1 MTKALRKNTRRSISG
16 SLGRYIAILL
26 IIMLGVAFLTGLR
39 DTRPIMS
46 ATETAY
52 VKNTKLYDL
61 RLIST
66 IGFDADDVAAVQ
78 KADGVVAAAG
88 SVNADFIWQH
98 DNKERVYRAHMLT
111 DNINEP
117 VLTAGRMPENGS
129 ECLIDS
135 SRFSEGMIGQTIE
148 ISDSNDEDTKKN
160 FKYSTYTVVGL
171 ADSPLY
177 IHTLRGT
184 TSLGDGTLQG
194 FVLIPEDG
202 FDFEYYTELYVT
214 CTDEFPLYSDD
225 YDDYINTFSDTV
237 EAAATASV
245 NARFDRLTSDG
256 KAEISDAENELNDKK
271 AEAETELA
279 DAKTQLDD
287 AKETITS
294 GETELADAKKQLD
307 DAKAQLDAGA
317 EQIQPGFTS
326 WESALQS
333 GFDAYYSGKQQ
344 LEDAL
349 AESQA
354 QIDAGYAQLQEN
366 EKLYTEKYAEFT
378 SGKEQYE
385 AGLAAAKDA
394 RTQIDAARADL
405 TEKKAQLTAGFA
417 ALDEAQAQLDAVK
430 DMLDPAEAE
439 AQQTALDTQ
448 RAALNQNQT
457 QLDDAEAVL
466 NEQDAALTAQEA
478 QLTET
483 GKQLDEAETA
493 LSQMRTLL
501 DVGQNDYTDGIAQL
515 EYQRKTQTAKLDEA
529 YNSLITF
536 QNGIKEYNEGLA
548 SYNDGVKELA
558 DGKAEYEDGLKDY
571 EDGKK
576 EFDEQIS
583 DAEQKIADAKQELAD
598 LKKPELYV
606 LTRDTNAG
614 YVSFESD
621 STIVEKLSGL
631 FPIFFFLIA
640 ALVCS
645 TTMTRMI
652 DDERTQIGTL
662 RALGYSRGSILAKY
676 LLYSGS
682 AAALGCVIGYF
693 AGGYVFPFVI
703 WTAYGM
709 LYSIPGFVILY
720 DPVLFVIALAASL
733 LCSAGTTYLALRIE
747 MQNMPA
753 NLIRPKTPAAGKRIF
768 LERITPLWKRL
779 KFLHK
784 VSLRNIFRF
793 KKRMIMMIL
802 GIAGCTA
809 LVLTGFG
816 IHDSVANIANFQFDD
831 IQKYDVSAQFSD
843 TLTEDKINEVESDHK
858 SELDAATAVQ
868 MTSGD
873 VTGDSITKS
882 AYIVASDDPAITD
895 IFDLHIDG
903 ETVPYPGKGEVLLT
917 EKLAELTDI
926 KTGDTVTVSVSDT
939 EKAELKVAGLVENY
953 VQNYL
958 YMTGETYAMVADKGY
973 EPKTLLLRVNDS
985 ADEYALSAALS
996 KTDGVSSVSVVTDT
1010 RNMIDQMM
1018 QSLNYVVALVLI
1030 SAGALAFIVLFN
1042 LGNINLTER
1051 VREIATIKVLG
1062 FHSKETGAYV
1072 FRENIIL
1079 SMMGIVVGLPLG
1091 VLLHTFVL
1099 MQIRVDMVS
1108 FKAVIA
1114 PVSFL
1119 LTVVMVVLFTVITDL
1134 VMRKKIAKIDMA
1146 ESLKSIE

>member
-52 VKNTKLYDL
+52 IKNTKLYDL

-98 DNKERVYRAHMLT
+98 DSKERVYRAHMLT

-135 SRFSEGMIGQTIE
+135 SRFSEDMIGQTIE
-148 ISDSNDEDTKKN
+148 ISDSNDEDTKKS

-225 YDDYINTFSDTV
+225 YDDYIDTFSDTV

-271 AEAETELA
+271 AEAETELD
-279 DAKTQLDD
+279 DAKAQLDD

-294 GETELADAKKQLD
+294 GEAKLFDAKKQLD

-317 EQIQPGFTS
+317 EQIQPDFTS

-385 AGLAAAKDA
+385 AGLTAAKDA

-405 TEKKAQLTAGFA
+405 NEKKAQLTAGFA

-430 DMLDPAEAE
+430 DTLDPAEAE
-439 AQQTALDTQ
+439 AQQTALDMQ

-483 GKQLDEAETA
+483 GEQLDEAETA

-529 YNSLITF
+529 YASLITF

-606 LTRDTNAG
+606 LTRDSNAG

-631 FPIFFFLIA
+631 FPVFFFLIA

-802 GIAGCTA
+802 G
-809 LVLTGFG
+809 
-816 IHDSVANIANFQFDD
+816 
-831 IQKYDVSAQFSD
+831 
-843 TLTEDKINEVESDHK
+843 
-858 SELDAATAVQ
+858 
-868 MTSGD
+868 
-873 VTGDSITKS
+873 
-882 AYIVASDDPAITD
+882 
-895 IFDLHIDG
+895 

-926 KTGDTVTVSVSDT
+926 KIGDTVTVSVSDT

-1062 FHSKETGAYV
+1062 FHSGETGAYV

>member
-225 YDDYINTFSDTV
+225 YDDYIDTFSDTV
-237 EAAATASV
+237 EATATASV

-279 DAKTQLDD
+279 DAKAQLDD

-354 QIDAGYAQLQEN
+354 QIDA
-366 EKLYTEKYAEFT
+366 
-378 SGKEQYE
+378 
-385 AGLAAAKDA
+385 
-394 RTQIDAARADL
+394 ARADL
-405 TEKKAQLTAGFA
+405 NEKKAQLTAGFA

-430 DMLDPAEAE
+430 DTLDPAEAE
-439 AQQTALDTQ
+439 AQQTALDMQ

-457 QLDDAEAVL
+457 QIDDAEAVL

-536 QNGIKEYNEGLA
+536 QNGIKEYNEGLS

-583 DAEQKIADAKQELAD
+583 DAEQKIADAKQEFAD

-1062 FHSKETGAYV
+1062 FHSGETGAYV

>member
-135 SRFSEGMIGQTIE
+135 NRFSEDMIGQTIE

-225 YDDYINTFSDTV
+225 YDDYIDTFSDTV

-279 DAKTQLDD
+279 DAKAQLDD

-354 QIDAGYAQLQEN
+354 QIDA
-366 EKLYTEKYAEFT
+366 
-378 SGKEQYE
+378 
-385 AGLAAAKDA
+385 
-394 RTQIDAARADL
+394 ARADL
-405 TEKKAQLTAGFA
+405 NEKKAQLTAGFA

-439 AQQTALDTQ
+439 AQQTALDMQ

-536 QNGIKEYNEGLA
+536 QNGIKEYNEGLS

-583 DAEQKIADAKQELAD
+583 DAEQKIADAKQEFAD

-843 TLTEDKINEVESDHK
+843 TLTEDKINKVESDHK

-1062 FHSKETGAYV
+1062 FHSGETGAYV

>member
-66 IGFDADDVAAVQ
+66 SGFDADDVAAVQ

-135 SRFSEGMIGQTIE
+135 NRFSEDMIGQTIE

-160 FKYSTYTVVGL
+160 FKHSTYTVVGL

-225 YDDYINTFSDTV
+225 YDDYIDTFSDTV

-245 NARFDRLTSDG
+245 NARFDRLTS
-256 KAEISDAENELNDKK
+256 
-271 AEAETELA
+271 
-279 DAKTQLDD
+279 
-287 AKETITS
+287 
-294 GETELADAKKQLD
+294 
-307 DAKAQLDAGA
+307 
-317 EQIQPGFTS
+317 
-326 WESALQS
+326 
-333 GFDAYYSGKQQ
+333 
-344 LEDAL
+344 
-349 AESQA
+349 
-354 QIDAGYAQLQEN
+354 
-366 EKLYTEKYAEFT
+366 
-378 SGKEQYE
+378 
-385 AGLAAAKDA
+385 
-394 RTQIDAARADL
+394 
-405 TEKKAQLTAGFA
+405 
-417 ALDEAQAQLDAVK
+417 
-430 DMLDPAEAE
+430 
-439 AQQTALDTQ
+439 
-448 RAALNQNQT
+448 
-457 QLDDAEAVL
+457 
-466 NEQDAALTAQEA
+466 
-478 QLTET
+478 
-483 GKQLDEAETA
+483 
-493 LSQMRTLL
+493 
-501 DVGQNDYTDGIAQL
+501 
-515 EYQRKTQTAKLDEA
+515 
-529 YNSLITF
+529 
-536 QNGIKEYNEGLA
+536 
-548 SYNDGVKELA
+548 

-926 KTGDTVTVSVSDT
+926 KIGDTVTVSVSDT

-996 KTDGVSSVSVVTDT
+996 KTNGVSSVSVVTDT

-1062 FHSKETGAYV
+1062 FHSGETGAYV

>member
-1 MTKALRKNTRRSISG
+1 
-16 SLGRYIAILL
+16 
-26 IIMLGVAFLTGLR
+26 
-39 DTRPIMS
+39 
-46 ATETAY
+46 
-52 VKNTKLYDL
+52 
-61 RLIST
+61 
-66 IGFDADDVAAVQ
+66 
-78 KADGVVAAAG
+78 
-88 SVNADFIWQH
+88 
-98 DNKERVYRAHMLT
+98 
-111 DNINEP
+111 
-117 VLTAGRMPENGS
+117 
-129 ECLIDS
+129 
-135 SRFSEGMIGQTIE
+135 
-148 ISDSNDEDTKKN
+148 
-160 FKYSTYTVVGL
+160 
-171 ADSPLY
+171 
-177 IHTLRGT
+177 
-184 TSLGDGTLQG
+184 
-194 FVLIPEDG
+194 
-202 FDFEYYTELYVT
+202 
-214 CTDEFPLYSDD
+214 
-225 YDDYINTFSDTV
+225 
-237 EAAATASV
+237 
-245 NARFDRLTSDG
+245 
-256 KAEISDAENELNDKK
+256 
-271 AEAETELA
+271 
-279 DAKTQLDD
+279 
-287 AKETITS
+287 
-294 GETELADAKKQLD
+294 
-307 DAKAQLDAGA
+307 
-317 EQIQPGFTS
+317 
-326 WESALQS
+326 
-333 GFDAYYSGKQQ
+333 
-344 LEDAL
+344 
-349 AESQA
+349 
-354 QIDAGYAQLQEN
+354 
-366 EKLYTEKYAEFT
+366 
-378 SGKEQYE
+378 
-385 AGLAAAKDA
+385 
-394 RTQIDAARADL
+394 
-405 TEKKAQLTAGFA
+405 
-417 ALDEAQAQLDAVK
+417 
-430 DMLDPAEAE
+430 
-439 AQQTALDTQ
+439 
-448 RAALNQNQT
+448 
-457 QLDDAEAVL
+457 
-466 NEQDAALTAQEA
+466 
-478 QLTET
+478 
-483 GKQLDEAETA
+483 
-493 LSQMRTLL
+493 
-501 DVGQNDYTDGIAQL
+501 
-515 EYQRKTQTAKLDEA
+515 
-529 YNSLITF
+529 
-536 QNGIKEYNEGLA
+536 
-548 SYNDGVKELA
+548 
-558 DGKAEYEDGLKDY
+558 
-571 EDGKK
+571 
-576 EFDEQIS
+576 
-583 DAEQKIADAKQELAD
+583 
-598 LKKPELYV
+598 
-606 LTRDTNAG
+606 
-614 YVSFESD
+614 
-621 STIVEKLSGL
+621 
-631 FPIFFFLIA
+631 
-640 ALVCS
+640 
-645 TTMTRMI
+645 MTRMI

-843 TLTEDKINEVESDHK
+843 TLIEDKINEVESDHK

-903 ETVPYPGKGEVLLT
+903 EAVPYPGKGEVLLT

-1062 FHSKETGAYV
+1062 FHSGETGAYV

-1108 FKAVIA
+1108 FKTVIA

>member
-135 SRFSEGMIGQTIE
+135 NRFSEDMIGQTIE

-225 YDDYINTFSDTV
+225 YDDYIDTFSDTV
-237 EAAATASV
+237 EATATASV

-279 DAKTQLDD
+279 DAKAQLDD

-354 QIDAGYAQLQEN
+354 QIDA
-366 EKLYTEKYAEFT
+366 
-378 SGKEQYE
+378 
-385 AGLAAAKDA
+385 
-394 RTQIDAARADL
+394 ARADL
-405 TEKKAQLTAGFA
+405 NEKKAQLTAGFA

-439 AQQTALDTQ
+439 AQQTALDMQ

-536 QNGIKEYNEGLA
+536 QNGIKEYNEGLS

-583 DAEQKIADAKQELAD
+583 DAEQKIADAKQEFAD

-1062 FHSKETGAYV
+1062 FHSGETGAYV

>member
-1 MTKALRKNTRRSISG
+1 MTKRITR
-16 SLGRYIAILL
+16 
-26 IIMLGVAFLTGLR
+26 
-39 DTRPIMS
+39 
-46 ATETAY
+46 
-52 VKNTKLYDL
+52 
-61 RLIST
+61 
-66 IGFDADDVAAVQ
+66 
-78 KADGVVAAAG
+78 
-88 SVNADFIWQH
+88 
-98 DNKERVYRAHMLT
+98 
-111 DNINEP
+111 
-117 VLTAGRMPENGS
+117 
-129 ECLIDS
+129 S
-135 SRFSEGMIGQTIE
+135 SRF
-148 ISDSNDEDTKKN
+148 K
-160 FKYSTYTVVGL
+160 
-171 ADSPLY
+171 
-177 IHTLRGT
+177 
-184 TSLGDGTLQG
+184 
-194 FVLIPEDG
+194 
-202 FDFEYYTELYVT
+202 
-214 CTDEFPLYSDD
+214 
-225 YDDYINTFSDTV
+225 
-237 EAAATASV
+237 TASKSTT
-245 NARFDRLTSDG
+245 R
-256 KAEISDAENELNDKK
+256 
-271 AEAETELA
+271 
-279 DAKTQLDD
+279 
-287 AKETITS
+287 
-294 GETELADAKKQLD
+294 
-307 DAKAQLDAGA
+307 
-317 EQIQPGFTS
+317 
-326 WESALQS
+326 
-333 GFDAYYSGKQQ
+333 
-344 LEDAL
+344 
-349 AESQA
+349 
-354 QIDAGYAQLQEN
+354 
-366 EKLYTEKYAEFT
+366 
-378 SGKEQYE
+378 
-385 AGLAAAKDA
+385 GL
-394 RTQIDAARADL
+394 
-405 TEKKAQLTAGFA
+405 
-417 ALDEAQAQLDAVK
+417 
-430 DMLDPAEAE
+430 
-439 AQQTALDTQ
+439 
-448 RAALNQNQT
+448 
-457 QLDDAEAVL
+457 
-466 NEQDAALTAQEA
+466 
-478 QLTET
+478 
-483 GKQLDEAETA
+483 
-493 LSQMRTLL
+493 S
-501 DVGQNDYTDGIAQL
+501 
-515 EYQRKTQTAKLDEA
+515 
-529 YNSLITF
+529 
-536 QNGIKEYNEGLA
+536 

-606 LTRDTNAG
+606 LTRDANAG

-903 ETVPYPGKGEVLLT
+903 KTVPYPGKGEVLLT

-1010 RNMIDQMM
+1010 RNMIDRMM

-1062 FHSKETGAYV
+1062 FHSGETGAYV

-1119 LTVVMVVLFTVITDL
+1119 LTVIMVVLFTVITDL

>member
-135 SRFSEGMIGQTIE
+135 SRFSESMIGQTIE

-225 YDDYINTFSDTV
+225 YDDYIDTFSDTV

-279 DAKTQLDD
+279 DAKAQLDD

-317 EQIQPGFTS
+317 EQIQPDFTS

-349 AESQA
+349 AEGQA

-385 AGLAAAKDA
+385 AGLTAAKDA

-405 TEKKAQLTAGFA
+405 NEKKAQLTAGFA

-430 DMLDPAEAE
+430 DTLDPAEAE
-439 AQQTALDTQ
+439 AQQTALDMQ

-483 GKQLDEAETA
+483 GEQLDEAETA

-536 QNGIKEYNEGLA
+536 QNGIKEYNEGLS

-614 YVSFESD
+614 
-621 STIVEKLSGL
+621 
-631 FPIFFFLIA
+631 
-640 ALVCS
+640 
-645 TTMTRMI
+645 
-652 DDERTQIGTL
+652 
-662 RALGYSRGSILAKY
+662 ILAKY

-682 AAALGCVIGYF
+682 AATLGCVIGYF

-753 NLIRPKTPAAGKRIF
+753 NLIRPKTPAVGKRIF

-873 VTGDSITKS
+873 VTGGSITKS

-958 YMTGETYAMVADKGY
+958 YMTGETYAMIADKGY

-1062 FHSKETGAYV
+1062 FHSGETGAYV

-1134 VMRKKIAKIDMA
+1134 VMRKKITKIDMA